1 RNRDCQQVLQ
11 KFVYIKYNYV
21 VYFVHIYIKYY
32 YVFYGTGRNV
42 RKNTL
47 LLPFLRKKEGAFCMM
62 ELYRMN
68 KSCVSN
74 RAGIGA
80 HPTFL
85 RKETDAYT
93 ISLNLSA
100 MHS

>member
-1 RNRDCQQVLQ
+1 MV
-11 KFVYIKYNYV
+11 
-21 VYFVHIYIKYY
+21 
-32 YVFYGTGRNV
+32 
-42 RKNTL
+42 
-47 LLPFLRKKEGAFCMM
+47 

-85 RKETDAYT
+85 RKEIDAYT